1 MNRTPKITIPAHE
14 YELTAIR
21 SSGPG
26 GQHVNKVATAIQLRF
41 DIRKSSLSEAQK
53 VSLLAI
59 RDQRLTQEG
68 EILIKVEESRS
79 QQKNREIAVR
89 RLHQLIQ
96 KALHR
101 AKKRIP
107 TQPTKASVKARIQK
121 KKQRSD
127 IKKMRG
133 KIRPED

>member
-1 MNRTPKITIPAHE
+1 MSRNPQIHIPPHE

-53 VSLLAI
+53 ARLLAI
-59 RDQRLTQEG
+59 KDKRLTQEG
-68 EILIKVEESRS
+68 EIIIKVEESRS

-96 KALHR
+96 KALQR
-101 AKKRIP
+101 QKKRL
-107 TQPTKASVKARIQK
+107 PTKPTAASVKARIQK
-121 KKQRSD
+121 KKKRSD
-127 IKKMRG
+127 VKKMRG
-133 KIRPED
+133 KIYPED